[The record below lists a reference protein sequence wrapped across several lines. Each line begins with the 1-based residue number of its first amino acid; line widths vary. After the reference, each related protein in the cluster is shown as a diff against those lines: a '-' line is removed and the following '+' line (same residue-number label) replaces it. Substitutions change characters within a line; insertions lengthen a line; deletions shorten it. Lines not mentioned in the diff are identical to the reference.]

1 MKSGTELIPPDEIAT
16 AAAAAAGS
24 GALAHLYPRLLL
36 LQLLLLLLLPQAQG
50 LSLTCIRIAC
60 CDRVHAAQRPPA
72 SADTSLCGKA
82 VVTSVAGSQGSRCGK
97 HEGSV

>member
-1 MKSGTELIPPDEIAT
+1 MFPGDDLSKLGSAISHGHYFEAT
-16 AAAAAAGS
+16 GSIQLTAATAAAAAGS

-82 VVTSVAGSQGSRCGK
+82 QK
-97 HEGSV
+97 I

>member
-36 LQLLLLLLLPQAQG
+36 LQLSYRSWIDLH
-50 LSLTCIRIAC
+50 R
-60 CDRVHAAQRPPA
+60 
-72 SADTSLCGKA
+72 
-82 VVTSVAGSQGSRCGK
+82 
-97 HEGSV
+97 